1 MNVIAVAQMD
11 RLIRKL
17 DKLDSEGVSDVLV
30 RQVRLLEQCHTV
42 REWLFM
48 AEPESISRIA
58 AGFHSQV
65 PGKLIATLNGDPLD
79 EFYRATSQRRS
90 GFLADARQP
99 CIVRVI
105 PGLQDPDPGAI
116 DEVVYNHMQG
126 GYDYSRTDRPD
137 DGILAYI
144 EVMNFS
150 VLDEAWREA
159 LLPDDREQITPYIYR
174 QNRRL
179 SLGTYNTGHQT
190 CVSPTIPAS
199 NSPLGN

>member
-1 MNVIAVAQMD
+1 MQVIAVAQLD
-11 RLIRKL
+11 RLIQKL
-17 DKLDSEGVSDVLV
+17 DKLDSADVTEVLA
-30 RQVRLLEQCHTV
+30 RQVQLLEQCHTV

-48 AEPESISRIA
+48 AEPGSISRIA
-58 AGFHSQV
+58 AGFHSRF

-79 EFYRATSQRRS
+79 EFYRATSQRRC
-90 GFLADARQP
+90 GIVAETGQP

-105 PGLQDPDPGAI
+105 PGLQDPDAGVI
-116 DEVVYNHMQG
+116 DDVVHNHIRG
-126 GYDYSRTDRPD
+126 GYDYSRTDRLD

-174 QNRRL
+174 QNSRL
-179 SLGTYNTGHQT
+179 SLGTYNTGHQPR
-190 CVSPTIPAS
+190 VPPTLPAS
-199 NSPLGN
+199 NLALGN

>member
-17 DKLDSEGVSDVLV
+17 DKLDSEQVSDVLI
-30 RQVRLLEQCHTV
+30 RQVQLLEQCHTV

-48 AEPESISRIA
+48 AEPASISRIA

-65 PGKLIATLNGDPLD
+65 PGKLIATLSGDPLD

-90 GFLADARQP
+90 GFLVDAGLP

-116 DEVVYNHMQG
+116 DDVVHNHMQG
-126 GYDYSRTDRPD
+126 GYDYSRTDR
-137 DGILAYI
+137 
-144 EVMNFS
+144 
-150 VLDEAWREA
+150 LD
-159 LLPDDREQITPYIYR
+159 
-174 QNRRL
+174 
-179 SLGTYNTGHQT
+179 
-190 CVSPTIPAS
+190 
-199 NSPLGN
+199 